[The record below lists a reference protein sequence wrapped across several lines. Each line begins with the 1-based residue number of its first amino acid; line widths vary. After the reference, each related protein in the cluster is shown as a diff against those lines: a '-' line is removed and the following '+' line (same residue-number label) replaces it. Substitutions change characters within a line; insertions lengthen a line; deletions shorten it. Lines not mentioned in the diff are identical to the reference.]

1 MVESNTTTSCVAN
14 EFTNFIS
21 PVIIICI
28 LGAVSNVLLLVAF
41 VKDPLKCFRNSGTYL
56 VMNITVSDCLICLL
70 SSFANISSRI
80 YSNTAFTFLASWIT
94 SVSFVSITSISV
106 DRFLMVA
113 SPIKHRILM
122 KGKVKIFWISAIWL
136 VNFVIIALTTV
147 LDASGTNSLNTLCIF
162 CVVVITLSAVTYAST
177 YYKLKKQSR
186 NMALHNSTEGR
197 AQEIRILKE
206 KRFLKTIILITCIA
220 AVCTLPFLIRYLLC
234 SYVGFMAGNLQ
245 AKTISFTV
253 CVCIYQLNFA
263 VNPLIYMIRLPNY
276 RRTFYLLYWKKG
288 QLPVRIRLCHLF
300 YLTNLKASS
309 RQ

>member
-1 MVESNTTTSCVAN
+1 MLNMVEFNTTTSCVAN

-28 LGAVSNVLLLVAF
+28 LGAVSNVLLQVAF

-80 YSNTAFTFLASWIT
+80 HSNTAFTFLASWIT
-94 SVSFVSITSISV
+94 SVSFVSITSISI

-122 KGKVKIFWISAIWL
+122 KGKVKIFWISAIWM
-136 VNFVIIALTTV
+136 VNFVVMALTTV
-147 LDASGTNSLNTLCIF
+147 LDASRTNSRRNTLCIF
-162 CVVVITLSAVTYAST
+162 GVVVITLSAVTYASA

-186 NMALHNSTEGR
+186 NIALHNSTEGR

-206 KRFLKTIILITCIA
+206 KRFLKTIIIIACIA
-220 AVCTLPFLIRYLLC
+220 VVCTLPFLVRYLLC
-234 SYVGFMAGNLQ
+234 SFVGFMADNLQ

-263 VNPLIYMIRLPNY
+263 VNPLIYILRLPNY
-276 RRTFYLLYWKKG
+276 RRTFYLLYWKK
-288 QLPVRIRLCHLF
+288 R
-300 YLTNLKASS
+300 TASN
-309 RQ
+309 